1 MTDSAP
7 QLLPSE
13 LDSAALR
20 LRITAGIFYAA
31 ARFTPIPLL
40 DEFLRERVAGWM
52 VRNTLPQ
59 TIPSSAIQSLFSP
72 SDGCLKGCL
81 SAMMWI
87 PIKLL
92 FFPIRKLM
100 NLVLAVH
107 WVSRDLAEILLLGRV
122 IDHARQAGIF
132 HEARDAGDLARESQ
146 RLRRAFDAAMK
157 DTDTR
162 VLRTLIAAALG
173 PLRDVI
179 MAALR
184 TLRLFRRADADAA
197 PAPNR
202 DDQPV
207 IEASV
212 SRVERLLNQRDIR
225 EFLANFD
232 ARVLAHLETTSEPQ
246 LSPRA

>member
-1 MTDSAP
+1 MTDSVP
-7 QLLPSE
+7 QPVSSE

-40 DEFLRERVAGWM
+40 DDLLRERVAGWM
-52 VRNTLPQ
+52 VRNTLPH
-59 TIPSSAIQSLFSP
+59 TIPNGAIQPLFAS
-72 SDGCLKGCL
+72 SDGCLKGCA
-81 SAMMWI
+81 SAVFWV

-92 FFPIRKLM
+92 LFPIRKLV
-100 NLVLAVH
+100 NLALAVH

-122 IDHARQAGIF
+122 IDHAQQAGVF
-132 HEARDAGDLARESQ
+132 HEARDAGDLAREST

-162 VLRTLIAAALG
+162 VLRTLIAASLG

-179 MAALR
+179 VAALR
-184 TLRLFRRADADAA
+184 TLRLFRKADAEAA
-197 PAPNR
+197 PAPTS
-202 DDQPV
+202 DDQPI

-212 SRVERLLNQRDIR
+212 SRVERLMNQPDIR
-225 EFLANFD
+225 AFLSRFD
-232 ARVLAHLETTSEPQ
+232 ARVLAHLEATSEPQ
-246 LSPRA
+246 LNPRA